1 MVAVIQNLCFSML
14 LLSWPSSLAPH
25 IMFIYII
32 WPFSAFSFILRA
44 LFIVWHI
51 LYIINVIQMCSKC
64 GELKSTWV
72 CKMFREK
79 EKKQQLIFMQINSKN
94 TFGLISQNHQIISWA
109 YVMRW
114 AQLDCAKKKKDQ
126 PRPHEAL
133 WQRITKRWKTWKDRK
148 YSSEIS
154 VT

>member
-1 MVAVIQNLCFSML
+1 MVAVIKTLCFSML
-14 LLSWPSSLAPH
+14 LLSWPSSLVPCYPSCSSSWTHHVYFYCYSYLA
-25 IMFIYII
+25 
-32 WPFSAFSFILRA
+32 FSSFSFILRA

-64 GELKSTWV
+64 GKLKSTWV
-72 CKMFREK
+72 CKMFRGK
-79 EKKQQLIFMQINSKN
+79 RKKQQRIFMQINSDALGPI
-94 TFGLISQNHQIISWA
+94 GL
-109 YVMRW
+109 
-114 AQLDCAKKKKDQ
+114 CKKKKGQ